1 MELAADMFD
10 RENFMKLNELKPAP
24 GSTKKMKRV
33 GRGPGSGHGK
43 TSTRGHKGQRARSS
57 GNVRPGFEGGQ
68 MPMVRRIPKRGFTS
82 IFKQEYSIVNIAQL
96 DAFEQGTTV
105 TPEILA
111 DKGMIRKLSQ
121 PVKVLGDGELNKAVT
136 VRAHKFSA
144 SAKSKIE
151 AAGGQTEVI

>member
-1 MELAADMFD
+1 
-10 RENFMKLNELKPAP
+10 MKLNELKPAP
-24 GSTKKMKRV
+24 GSTKNMKRV

-82 IFKQEYSIVNIAQL
+82 IFKQEYSIVNLSQL
-96 DAFEQGTTV
+96 DAFDQGTTV

-111 DKGMIRKLSQ
+111 DKGLIRKLQQ
-121 PVKVLGDGELNKAVT
+121 PVKVLGDGELNKAMT

-144 SAKSKIE
+144 SAKTKIE
-151 AAGGQTEVI
+151 AAGGQAEVI